1 MIKIEGLTSKYSSE
15 GNVTFALDSVNIE
28 INSGEVVAILGRNG
42 SGKSTLAKHLNA
54 IMLPDS
60 GRVLVDALDTRDHV
74 NTYMIRRN
82 VGMVFQNPENQMVS
96 SVIEDDVAFAPENLG
111 LSSEEIRK
119 RADEAL
125 IAVGMYEE
133 RFKAPRL
140 LSGGQKQRVAI
151 AGIIAMQP
159 DYIVLDE
166 ATAMLDPAGR
176 KEVMDTV
183 LRLNKEKNI
192 TVIMI
197 THFMDEA
204 ARADRVIVMDNG
216 KKLRDGTPR
225 EIFSDEEEIE
235 RLGLSL
241 PPASELSHRLIKAGI
256 NLPKDSLCE
265 EDLIYDIKELYEKR
279 RRSDD

>member
-119 RADEAL
+119 RVDEAL

-225 EIFSDEEEIE
+225 EIFSNEEEIE

>member
-119 RADEAL
+119 RVDEAL

-241 PPASELSHRLIKAGI
+241 PPASELSHRLTKAGI

>member
-111 LSSEEIRK
+111 LSREEIRK
-119 RADEAL
+119 RVDEAL

-225 EIFSDEEEIE
+225 EIFSDEDEIE

>member
-119 RADEAL
+119 RVDEAL

-256 NLPKDSLCE
+256 NIPKDSLCE

>member
-60 GRVLVDALDTRDHV
+60 GRVLVDAADTRDHV

-119 RADEAL
+119 RVDEAL

>member
-111 LSSEEIRK
+111 LSREEIRK
-119 RADEAL
+119 RVDEAL

-265 EDLIYDIKELYEKR
+265 KDLIYDIKELYEKR

>member
-1 MIKIEGLTSKYSSE
+1 MIRIEGLTSKYSSE
-15 GNVTFALDSVNIE
+15 GIVTFALDSVNIE
-28 INSGEVVAILGRNG
+28 INSGEIVAILGRNG

-60 GRVLVDALDTRDHV
+60 GRVLIDALDTRDYV
-74 NTYMIRRN
+74 NTYMIRKT
-82 VGMVFQNPENQMVS
+82 VGMVFQNPDNQMVS

-111 LSSEEIRK
+111 LPREEIRK
-119 RADEAL
+119 RVDEAL
-125 IAVGMYEE
+125 RAVGMYEE
-133 RFKAPRL
+133 RFKAPRF

-176 KEVMDTV
+176 KEVLDTV
-183 LRLNKEKNI
+183 IRLNKEKKI

-204 ARADRVIVMDNG
+204 AMADRVIVMDKG
-216 KKLRDGTPR
+216 RKLRDGTPR
-225 EIFSDEEEIE
+225 DVFSSDAETE
-235 RLGLSL
+235 RLGLCL
-241 PPASELSHRLIKAGI
+241 PPATELSHALIKAGI
-256 NLPKDSLCE
+256 DLPKDALNE
-265 EDLIYDIKELYEKR
+265 EDLIYDIVDLYEKGR
-279 RRSDD
+279 RNND

>member
-28 INSGEVVAILGRNG
+28 INSGEVVSILGRNG

-111 LSSEEIRK
+111 LSREEIRK
-119 RADEAL
+119 RVDEAL

-204 ARADRVIVMDNG
+204 ARADRIIVMDNG

-279 RRSDD
+279 RRGDD

>member
-111 LSSEEIRK
+111 LSREEIRK
-119 RADEAL
+119 RVDEAL

-225 EIFSDEEEIE
+225 EIFSNEEEIE

>member
-60 GRVLVDALDTRDHV
+60 GRVLVDALDTRDPV

-111 LSSEEIRK
+111 LSREEIRK
-119 RADEAL
+119 RVDEAL

>member
-111 LSSEEIRK
+111 LSREEIRK
-119 RADEAL
+119 RVDEAL

-204 ARADRVIVMDNG
+204 ARADRIIVMDNG

-279 RRSDD
+279 RRGDD

>member
-111 LSSEEIRK
+111 LSREEIRK
-119 RADEAL
+119 RVDEAL

-166 ATAMLDPAGR
+166 ATAMLDPSGR

>member
-60 GRVLVDALDTRDHV
+60 GRVLVDALDTRDHL

-119 RADEAL
+119 RVDEAL

>member
-119 RADEAL
+119 RVDEAL

-216 KKLRDGTPR
+216 KKLRDGRPR

>member
-111 LSSEEIRK
+111 LSREEIRK
-119 RADEAL
+119 RVDEAL
-125 IAVGMYEE
+125 VAVGMYEE

>member
-82 VGMVFQNPENQMVS
+82 VGMVFQNPEKQMVS

-119 RADEAL
+119 RVDEAL

>member
-15 GNVTFALDSVNIE
+15 GNVTFALDSVNVE

-119 RADEAL
+119 RVDEAL

>member
-15 GNVTFALDSVNIE
+15 GNDTFALDSVNIE

-119 RADEAL
+119 RVDEAL

>member
-111 LSSEEIRK
+111 LSREEIRK
-119 RADEAL
+119 RVDEAL

-176 KEVMDTV
+176 KEIMDTV

>member
-54 IMLPDS
+54 IILPDS

-111 LSSEEIRK
+111 LSREEIRT
-119 RADEAL
+119 RVDEAL
-125 IAVGMYEE
+125 IAVGMNEE

>member
-111 LSSEEIRK
+111 LSRGEIRK
-119 RADEAL
+119 RVDEAL

>member
-111 LSSEEIRK
+111 LSREEIRK
-119 RADEAL
+119 RVDEAL

>member
-111 LSSEEIRK
+111 LSREEIRK
-119 RADEAL
+119 RVDEAL

-279 RRSDD
+279 RQSDD

>member
-111 LSSEEIRK
+111 LSREEIRK
-119 RADEAL
+119 RVDEAL

-176 KEVMDTV
+176 NEVMDTV

-204 ARADRVIVMDNG
+204 ARADRIIVMDNG

>member
-1 MIKIEGLTSKYSSE
+1 M
-15 GNVTFALDSVNIE
+15 
-28 INSGEVVAILGRNG
+28 
-42 SGKSTLAKHLNA
+42 
-54 IMLPDS
+54 
-60 GRVLVDALDTRDHV
+60 LVDALDTRDHV

-111 LSSEEIRK
+111 LSREEIRK
-119 RADEAL
+119 RVDEAL

>member
-60 GRVLVDALDTRDHV
+60 GRVLVDALDPRDHV

-119 RADEAL
+119 RVDEAL

-265 EDLIYDIKELYEKR
+265 EDLIYDITELYEKR

>member
-111 LSSEEIRK
+111 LSREEIRK
-119 RADEAL
+119 RVDEAL

-241 PPASELSHRLIKAGI
+241 PPASELSHSLIKAGI

>member
-111 LSSEEIRK
+111 LSREEIRK
-119 RADEAL
+119 RVDEAL

-204 ARADRVIVMDNG
+204 ARADRIIVMDNG
-216 KKLRDGTPR
+216 KTLRDGTPR

>member
-111 LSSEEIRK
+111 LSREEIRK
-119 RADEAL
+119 RVDEAL

-204 ARADRVIVMDNG
+204 ARADKIGRAHV
-216 KKLRDGTPR
+216 
-225 EIFSDEEEIE
+225 
-235 RLGLSL
+235 
-241 PPASELSHRLIKAGI
+241 
-256 NLPKDSLCE
+256 
-265 EDLIYDIKELYEKR
+265 
-279 RRSDD
+279 

>member
-28 INSGEVVAILGRNG
+28 INSGEVVAVLGRNG

-119 RADEAL
+119 RVDEAL

>member
-119 RADEAL
+119 RVDEAL

-159 DYIVLDE
+159 DYLVLDE

-256 NLPKDSLCE
+256 NLPNDSLCE

>member
-111 LSSEEIRK
+111 LSREEIRK
-119 RADEAL
+119 RVDEAL

-241 PPASELSHRLIKAGI
+241 PPVSELSHRLIKAGI

>member
-111 LSSEEIRK
+111 LSREEIRK
-119 RADEAL
+119 RVDEAL

-279 RRSDD
+279 RRGDD

>member
-111 LSSEEIRK
+111 LSREEIRK
-119 RADEAL
+119 RVDEAL

-204 ARADRVIVMDNG
+204 ARADRIIVMDNG

>member
-60 GRVLVDALDTRDHV
+60 GRVLVDALDTRDHL

-119 RADEAL
+119 RVDEAL

-166 ATAMLDPAGR
+166 ATAMLDPSGR

>member
-119 RADEAL
+119 RVDEAL

>member
-119 RADEAL
+119 RVDEAL

-279 RRSDD
+279 RQSDD

>member
-119 RADEAL
+119 RVDEAL

-225 EIFSDEEEIE
+225 EIFSDEDEIE